1 MNRKKIGYIG
11 IIGLMVIILIPF
23 GQSATTRHLN
33 VGEYVY
39 INLNVQEGDV
49 IRGDYRTYNSP
60 FIVGIGWNYLGHVE
74 TPTNFY
80 TEGWFEIE
88 ILSDS
93 GTIVIILMN
102 GDYSYMRNGYIEYT
116 ITNPKAEARER
127 EELMRTIII
136 GVVVV
141 AIISVSVITGFIV
154 YSKKKNR
161 RIEELEQKVS
171 EAPKNLYCTN
181 CGAEKIDLTHAYCT
195 TCGSKSVGA

>member
-141 AIISVSVITGFIV
+141 AIISVIVITGFIV

-195 TCGSKSVGA
+195 TCGSKIAGA